1 MPADAPSPESVLVQA
16 LTLLVARWS
25 SPNVQRAVAQSAG
38 VTVDAA
44 DVSALYVLGLHGPLR
59 AGDLAEAMHISRPTV
74 SKQLS
79 RLERAGM
86 IRRESDPVDGR
97 ATIVG
102 LSAEGAAA
110 HRRLLAQGIRMMRHA
125 LRDTSRDDAAAL
137 AAQVAELVA
146 RLGVTDFPGDSAGD
160 TPRPHPERRSEE
172 DQS

>member
-1 MPADAPSPESVLVQA
+1 MPAHVASPETVLLQA

-25 SPNVQRAVAQSAG
+25 SPNVQRSVAQSAG

-44 DVSALYVLGLHGPLR
+44 DVSALYTLGLHGPLR

-74 SKQLS
+74 SKQLT

-86 IRRESDPVDGR
+86 ISRESDPHDGR
-97 ATIVG
+97 ASIVG

-125 LRDTSRDDAAAL
+125 LRDRSRTDAAAL
-137 AAQVAELVA
+137 ADEVADLVA
-146 RLGVTDFPGDSAGD
+146 RLGVTDSPGDSAGD
-160 TPRPHPERRSEE
+160 PPRSLPERRSQE